1 MVGKANKIIMWY
13 FAQVNV
19 KPNGKWILELQKG
32 LEVQILVL

>member
-13 FAQVNV
+13 FAQENL
-19 KPNGKWILELQKG
+19 KPNDKWILEPQKG